1 MSQNGDSLYKELQ
14 VPFPVSMYSQ
24 VCMDAQVLTI
34 NTSGTLL
41 NQGDILLDG
50 KIMNSSTTNIPY
62 MNFNGSYLNISGVLM
77 TNKDISLGGV
87 LTSYNNSLTPY
98 IKFNSSII
106 NVSGALI
113 ANNDLSISGKMTCYN
128 SSQTPFVYFNGS
140 SINVSGALIANND
153 LSISGKM
160 TCYNSSQTPFLNFNG
175 SSINVSSTLVNTNS
189 GYCFSKIGSDPGI
202 PYCDVQPTTVDYP
215 WALPGRLYYTT
226 MEDSAGNPMKYLCI
240 I

>member
-1 MSQNGDSLYKELQ
+1 
-14 VPFPVSMYSQ
+14 
-24 VCMDAQVLTI
+24 MDAQVLTI

-128 SSQTPFVYFNGS
+128 SSQTPF
-140 SINVSGALIANND
+140 
-153 LSISGKM
+153 
-160 TCYNSSQTPFLNFNG
+160 LNFNG

-240 I
+240 V

>member
-1 MSQNGDSLYKELQ
+1 MSQNGDNLYKELQ

-113 ANNDLSISGKMTCYN
+113 ANNDLSISGKM
-128 SSQTPFVYFNGS
+128 
-140 SINVSGALIANND
+140 
-153 LSISGKM
+153 M
-160 TCYNSSQTPFLNFNG
+160 CYNSSQTPFLNFNG

-240 I
+240 V